1 MESPFFCKRSNPELW
16 SGNTDSM
23 TRDYPRTPNPREY
36 QLVRIPIKATTCKQD
51 QGMTQ
56 LATALYAACL
66 IQTTNKA
73 KIQTQ
78 PSAERVTTLHSSV
91 HQRGKKKTLTFS
103 HQNVSTSHTLHKAY
117 TSHWTK
123 LKRAKTKKEERIQPH
138 CLVKGNLN
146 YNKLKK

>member
-56 LATALYAACL
+56 LATALYAGCL

-91 HQRGKKKTLTFS
+91 HQREKKNPHILPPECKYKS
-103 HQNVSTSHTLHKAY
+103 HPTQSLHKPLDQPY
-117 TSHWTK
+117 ED
-123 LKRAKTKKEERIQPH
+123 RNQKKERIQPQS
-138 CLVKGNLN
+138 LGKVEIK